1 LGFKPKKILLRKGL
15 FKKGAYPRGML
26 VGSLKEHVSIVMK
39 WDITLKIA
47 PNPNRGMGALK

>member
-1 LGFKPKKILLRKGL
+1 LLRKGL